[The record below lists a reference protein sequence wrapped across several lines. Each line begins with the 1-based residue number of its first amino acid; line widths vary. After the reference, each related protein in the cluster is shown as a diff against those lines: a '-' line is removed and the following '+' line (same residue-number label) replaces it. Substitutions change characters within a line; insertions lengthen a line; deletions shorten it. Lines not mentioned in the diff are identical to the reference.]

1 MSSQCKR
8 GVAPGRDAG
17 AIAHKWLLRFC
28 SVVYVAALF
37 LAMVLAAA
45 ESSAQVQLAPS
56 TPQRIDA
63 INETLASPPYIE
75 REQLNQ
81 PAPVQ
86 APYTPASYDNQR
98 LRQLEALANAK
109 APYSNLVQPDAKTP
123 AEAAWLLGLMHLHGV
138 GTGLNPARAREW
150 FGHAQRLRHPL
161 APAGLAWCY
170 LDGCGHSPDPA
181 AALPWIT
188 QLRKA
193 DAGRALYLEWMRA
206 QMLAPLAVATPAQP
220 DVTARQP
227 SALLLRAAKAGD
239 TFAENELGIARAE
252 QGQWAEAKRLFS
264 QAARESPAA
273 QQNVQWVNRHMQPSA
288 NAVGPSNSRN
298 GQDVFLRA
306 RQFHRGDG
314 VPVNYAQALTLYRQ
328 AASMGNPYA
337 QKMLALIYT
346 RPTPTGDI
354 NIVWMQQLANV
365 DVTQEAGASMMEP
378 PPSPSLVQDPTPL
391 FDYLPA
397 RWRQ

>member
-1 MSSQCKR
+1 M
-8 GVAPGRDAG
+8 RDERDTASR
-17 AIAHKWLLRFC
+17 AQAWLLRLY
-28 SVVYVAALF
+28 SALYMAALF

-45 ESSAQVQLAPS
+45 ESKAQVQLAPAA
-56 TPQRIDA
+56 PQRIEA
-63 INETLASPPYIE
+63 INETMASPPRIE
-75 REQLNQ
+75 REQLSQ

-86 APYTPASYDNQR
+86 APYTPASFDNQR
-98 LRQLEALANAK
+98 IRQLEALANAT
-109 APYSNLVQPDAKTP
+109 APYAHLAQPDAKTP

-138 GTGLNPARAREW
+138 GTGLNPSRAREW

-170 LDGCGHSPDPA
+170 LDGCGHSPEPA
-181 AALPWIT
+181 AALPWIV

-220 DVTARQP
+220 DVAARQP

-239 TFAENELGIARAE
+239 THAENELGIVRAE
-252 QGQWAEAKRLFS
+252 QGQWAEARRLFTL
-264 QAARESPAA
+264 AARESPAA
-273 QQNVQWVNRHMQPSA
+273 QQNLQWVSRHMPGSA
-288 NAVGPSNSRN
+288 TAVTTSNSRN
-298 GQDVFLRA
+298 GQDLFLRA

-328 AASMGNPYA
+328 AASMGSAPA

-365 DVTQEAGASMMEP
+365 DVTQEVGASMLEP
-378 PPSPSLVQDPTPL
+378 APSPSLVQDPTPL